1 MAGRPRKILVV
12 EDTPNLRRLV
22 AYLLGRAGYE
32 VLQAED
38 GRAAVEVLKR
48 HLPDLIL
55 LDIRMPGMDGFEL
68 LELLRGFPRA
78 QAIPVVMLTSLSGAR
93 DLDRAM
99 QLGVVDFLTK
109 PIEPR
114 ALLTQVARIVGPPT
128 G

>member
-1 MAGRPRKILVV
+1 MPGRAPKILVV

-55 LDIRMPGMDGFEL
+55 LDIRMPNMDGFEL

-99 QLGVVDFLTK
+99 QLGVVDYLTK

-114 ALLTQVARIVGPPT
+114 ALLSQVTRIVGPA
-128 G
+128 GG